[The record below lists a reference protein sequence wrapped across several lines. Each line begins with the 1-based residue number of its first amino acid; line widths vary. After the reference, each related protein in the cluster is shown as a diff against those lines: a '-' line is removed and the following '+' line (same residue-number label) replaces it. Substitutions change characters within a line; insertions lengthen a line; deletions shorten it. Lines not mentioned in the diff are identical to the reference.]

1 MKDNNIILENNEGR
15 RFKIIVD
22 SNGILGTKEVPSPC
36 KPGYEVKFLIKPE
49 VVLNEDGTY
58 IDEFQNIFT
67 DFALKGTTKMS
78 YYDTEDLALN
88 QAGWTIRI
96 RKKSNKKA
104 QQCTFKK
111 RYSGINKNSVLNQ
124 KEVDKAIEKG
134 YKNGFH
140 NLNEQ
145 FKDGCEIDYGYSK
158 ATLSY
163 SYDLDIAETGKGNTD
178 IPTSEESIAYITT
191 NVPEILDLPLDDI
204 REHGAVE
211 LTSYSAV
218 MDNIIEVAIES
229 MTIKVDKESEGLETI
244 IEVSFK
250 LEDYAGEVIEGKSD
264 LELINELRDSLYNK
278 LYDNEYLL
286 EKDGLKTNS
295 ILERY

>member
-1 MKDNNIILENNEGR
+1 MSNKIILENPNGR
-15 RFKIIVD
+15 RFQLVVD
-22 SNGILGTKEVPSPC
+22 NDGNLGTKEVPAPC
-36 KPGYEVKFLIKPE
+36 KPEYEVKYLVNPDL
-49 VVLNEDGTY
+49 VLNDDGTY
-58 IDEFQNIFT
+58 KEEFQNLFT
-67 DFALKGTTKMS
+67 DFALKGTTRMS

-104 QQCTFKK
+104 QQCTFKR
-111 RYSGINKNSVLNQ
+111 RYSKINKKNALTQ
-124 KEVDKAIEKG
+124 KDVDKAVEKA
-134 YKNGFH
+134 YKDGFH
-140 NLNEQ
+140 NMNEQ

-163 SYDLDIAETGKGNTD
+163 SYDLDIATTGKGNVD
-178 IPTSEESIAYITT
+178 IPNQEESIAYITA
-191 NVPEILDLPLDDI
+191 NVPSDLTLPLEGI

-211 LTSYSAV
+211 LTSYSAM
-218 MDNIIEVAIES
+218 MDNVVEVAVES
-229 MTIKVDKESEGLETI
+229 MTIKASKDSEELETI

-250 LEDYAGEVIEGKSD
+250 LEDYVGEIVEDKTD
-264 LELINELRDSLYNK
+264 LELVNELRETLYNL
-278 LYDNEYLL
+278 LYDNGYLL

>member
-1 MKDNNIILENNEGR
+1 MSNKIILENPNGR
-15 RFKIIVD
+15 RFQLVVD
-22 SNGILGTKEVPSPC
+22 NDGNLGTKEVPAPC
-36 KPGYEVKFLIKPE
+36 KSGYEVKFLVNPDL
-49 VVLNEDGTY
+49 VLNEDGTY
-58 IDEFQNIFT
+58 IEEFQNLFT
-67 DFALKGTTKMS
+67 GFALKGTTRMS

-104 QQCTFKK
+104 QQCTFKR
-111 RYSGINKNSVLNQ
+111 RYSGINKRNVLTQ
-124 KEVDKAIEKG
+124 KDVDKAVEKG
-134 YKNGFH
+134 YKDGFH
-140 NLNEQ
+140 NMNTE

-163 SYDLDIAETGKGNTD
+163 SYDLDIASTGKGNVD
-178 IPTSEESIAYITT
+178 IPNSEESIAYITA
-191 NVPEILDLPLDDI
+191 NVPEILDLPLDGI

-211 LTSYSAV
+211 LTSYSAI
-218 MDNIIEVAIES
+218 MDNVVEVAVES
-229 MTIKVDKESEGLETI
+229 MTIKASKDSEELETI

-250 LEDYAGEVIEGKSD
+250 LEDYAGEIVEDKTD
-264 LELINELRDSLYNK
+264 LELVNELRDTLYAK
-278 LYDNEYLL
+278 LYDAGYLL